1 MGKGLLAAIKLAL
14 ILAIVALAVVG
25 SLYVLEVFA
34 TEEARL
40 ALKKILSILGIW
52 TGASLVV
59 YIIAAIGSQKGGPSQ

>member
-40 ALKKILSILGIW
+40 ALKKILSMQLSVRKRVGHH
-52 TGASLVV
+52 S
-59 YIIAAIGSQKGGPSQ
+59 SF